1 MVREKPVL
9 RRCLETLEAR
19 SADPVDADLAA
30 LCHSRGATRVYS
42 FDQSLERLGL
52 ELLPV
57 E

>member
-1 MVREKPVL
+1 
-9 RRCLETLEAR
+9 
-19 SADPVDADLAA
+19 VDAYLAA